1 MTELTANNRVERAE
15 QQKSCEQQ
23 QLRCVDIIDSYKQL
37 NDMSAG
43 TANGG
48 KSAEQ
53 NDYLEIEKFDDIG
66 SITGGGG
73 GGGGGGGAAGS
84 PEKAAGPKPNGSEAT
99 QAPCAP
105 GGGGGRIEIQKH

>member
-1 MTELTANNRVERAE
+1 MQGIPRLEPLLMTELTANNRVERAE

-48 KSAEQ
+48 KSA
-53 NDYLEIEKFDDIG
+53 
-66 SITGGGG
+66 GGG